1 MSPNTY
7 APPLELDRGFVV
19 GSGIECSAPVIAGGH
34 RQDELRKTGHWTRVE
49 EDLALVA
56 SFGIRYLRY
65 GVPFH
70 VVDAEPGRYDW
81 GWTDWALET
90 LRDAGL
96 EPIADLLHFGIPDDL
111 KGIGDPHLPGR
122 YLAYATAFAERY
134 PWVRYY
140 TPVNE
145 PQVTATLSA
154 NHGWWNERA
163 TDGRSWIRAIDNVAT
178 CAAVAMNAIRE
189 RRPDAVF
196 VQSDAC
202 ESFMP
207 ADAAAAAAA
216 NFLFERHFV
225 GWDLA
230 YGRRPVEPVVDWLMR
245 NGMPAARLDWFEAH
259 GSSKGCIVGHDY
271 YAGNEW
277 VVTAEGRQRK
287 MPRRRGYAAVARE
300 HWDHHQL
307 PFMLAE
313 TNWEGADAPAWLAQT
328 WNDALQLRLEEL
340 PIRGYIWYG
349 FVDHVDWD
357 TALREQNNRPNP
369 CGLVDLDRRP
379 HPVGEQYRA
388 LAASALRGEFEPLP
402 IEAGSAVFQ
411 SGMPTFVDE
420 LAGAPPV
427 AVGDSSPKRR
437 QASSAPVGTRAGE

>member
-1 MSPNTY
+1 MSPT
-7 APPLELDRGFVV
+7 AEPPALELDRGFVV

-70 VVDAEPGRYDW
+70 VVDADPGRYDW
-81 GWTDWALET
+81 AWTDRALAT

-111 KGIGDPHLPGR
+111 KGIGDPQLPGR
-122 YLAYATAFAERY
+122 YLAYATAFADRY

-178 CAAVAMNAIRE
+178 CAALAMNAIRA

-196 VQSDAC
+196 LQSDAC
-202 ESFMP
+202 ESFLP
-207 ADAAAAAAA
+207 ADAAALDAA

-230 YGRRPVEPVVDWLMR
+230 YGRRPIAPVVAWLVK
-245 NGMPAARLDWFEAH
+245 NGMSPARLDWFEAH
-259 GSSKGCIVGHDY
+259 GSSEGCIVGHDY
-271 YAGNEW
+271 YPGNEW
-277 VVTAEGRQRK
+277 LVTADGRQK
-287 MPRRRGYAAVARE
+287 KIAPQRGYAAVARE
-300 HWDHHQL
+300 HWVHHQL

-313 TNWEGADAPAWLAQT
+313 TNWEGAQAPAWLAQT
-328 WNDALQLRLEEL
+328 WNDALQLRLEGL

-357 TALREQNNRPNP
+357 TALREPNNRPNA
-369 CGLVDLDRRP
+369 CGLVDLERQP

-388 LAASALRGEFEPLP
+388 LATSALSGEFRPLP
-402 IEAGSAVFQ
+402 VAPEVALDTVPGLPNVGIGLQSMPAEANS
-411 SGMPTFVDE
+411 
-420 LAGAPPV
+420 
-427 AVGDSSPKRR
+427 
-437 QASSAPVGTRAGE
+437 